1 MDKEDVMRIYDEKL
15 LSHKKEQNGA
25 MHSNI
30 DETTH
35 YHTKQDRKANTM

>member
-15 LSHKKEQNGA
+15 LSRKKEQNGV